1 MQMRQNSVNQMQLG
15 KQQQRFAAPPSGRVS
30 PDCNDIGSCMSADM
44 LGMQRPCDICSLG
57 GSAFRSCKKG
67 LKNECLSEQ
76 SGGEL
81 KKTWAYIVALAVND
95 VGPFQARCGGNM
107 VVAGDK
113 LCIDTALVAV
123 FQAHCTLEIEVC
135 SADAV
140 S

>member
-1 MQMRQNSVNQMQLG
+1 MNVSV
-15 KQQQRFAAPPSGRVS
+15 KR
-30 PDCNDIGSCMSADM
+30 
-44 LGMQRPCDICSLG
+44 G
-57 GSAFRSCKKG
+57 GIKKDR
-67 LKNECLSEQ
+67 
-76 SGGEL
+76 
-81 KKTWAYIVALAVND
+81 TWAYIVAFAVND

-113 LCIDTALVAV
+113 LCIGTALVAV